1 VTFANAGPGE
11 APRLEL
17 DDGIAD
23 PDDAADE
30 DVGIDAAAMSER
42 LDDPRSRQLLEM
54 TTRLAEL
61 HTEALD
67 LADAE
72 ALANE
77 PIDVHVAHG
86 HLPPGLARM

>member
-1 VTFANAGPGE
+1 
-11 APRLEL
+11 
-17 DDGIAD
+17 
-23 PDDAADE
+23 
-30 DVGIDAAAMSER
+30 
-42 LDDPRSRQLLEM
+42 M

-86 HLPPGLARM
+86 HLPPGLART

>member
-1 VTFANAGPGE
+1 MAQARG
-11 APRLEL
+11 PRLEL

-23 PDDAADE
+23 ADDTADE
-30 DVGIDAAAMSER
+30 DVGINARAMSEH

-77 PIDVHVAHG
+77 PVDIHVAHG
-86 HLPPGLARM
+86 HLPSSLTRT